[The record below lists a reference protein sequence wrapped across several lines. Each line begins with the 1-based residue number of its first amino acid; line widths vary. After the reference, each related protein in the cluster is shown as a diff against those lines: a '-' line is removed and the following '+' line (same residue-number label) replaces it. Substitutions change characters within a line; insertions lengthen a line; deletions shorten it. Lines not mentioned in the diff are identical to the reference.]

1 MTVEKLIE
9 VLKTQDPKSTVVLS
23 LDFES
28 QNLSG
33 CKFFRNRQDQ
43 QDYTAIPESGSV
55 YSSDD
60 RVGDLAIE
68 GGERKLVIFAAARTV
83 HEWDNPPQY
92 LTREER
98 KTA

>member
-1 MTVEKLIE
+1 MTVEKFIE
-9 VLKTQDPKSTVVLS
+9 VLKTQDPKSSVVLS

-28 QNLSG
+28 RNLSG

-60 RVGDLAIE
+60 PVGDLAIE
-68 GGERKLVIFAAARTV
+68 GGERKLVIFASARTV
-83 HEWDNPPQY
+83 HERDNPPQY
-92 LTREER
+92 LTREENQ
-98 KTA
+98 TA